1 MSRRM
6 IKQLLIELVLVEAP
20 FLWRKVK
27 QDRPRRTENEIA
39 RRAAYS
45 P

>member
-1 MSRRM
+1 MSWRVVKR
-6 IKQLLIELVLVEAP
+6 LLIGLVLVEAP
-20 FLWRKVK
+20 FVWRKVK

-39 RRAAYS
+39 RRAVYL